1 MGYHAGLVSVS
12 LSPTHLY
19 FGVHGD
25 TLLSSFVLNVVHS
38 LLLLQFSRILP
49 YKGALDQ
56 CLPSFLLLGSREK
69 HFNLPAEDI

>member
-1 MGYHAGLVSVS
+1 MGYHAGLVRVG
-12 LSPTHLY
+12 LSPPIY
-19 FGVHGD
+19 IVGCMGD

-38 LLLLQFSRILP
+38 LLLLRFSRILP
-49 YKGALDQ
+49 YKGALDR